1 MLRSTALK
9 AQDVLVACKLYSL
22 AEVVRPASDWTY
34 SGLSGELGISLS
46 ETYNSFERCCLAQL
60 IVTVR
65 DRRVVSKR
73 HFYEL
78 LAVAVPRIFYAARGG
93 LEVGLPTSVY
103 APALRSKF
111 EGVPG
116 AIPSVWPCDHP
127 VDREDRRENSEGLRP
142 EDRACG
148 PLRPEGRVGDPL
160 RPEGR
165 ACGPR
170 VGDPL
175 RPDLR
180 VRGESISP
188 IYPSAPEAAAQDSLL
203 YELLALVDVIR
214 IGDTRSRNLAV
225 AILEKKILGKGSQA
239 QGLQDLSP
247 Q

>member
-93 LEVGLPTSVY
+93 LEVGLPTSVH

-116 AIPSVWPCDHP
+116 AIPTVWPCDYSADKE
-127 VDREDRRENSEGLRP
+127 VGKEYQRENSRP
-142 EDRACG
+142 
-148 PLRPEGRVGDPL
+148 L
-160 RPEGR
+160 
-165 ACGPR
+165 
-170 VGDPL
+170 
-175 RPDLR
+175 LR

-188 IYPSAPEAAAQDSLL
+188 IYPSVPEAAAQDSLL
-203 YELLALVDVIR
+203 YELLALVDVVR

>member
-1 MLRSTALK
+1 MLRSTSLK

-93 LEVGLPTSVY
+93 LEVGLPTSVH

-116 AIPSVWPCDHP
+116 AIPTVWPCDYSADKE
-127 VDREDRRENSEGLRP
+127 VGKEYRRENSRPLLRI
-142 EDRACG
+142 
-148 PLRPEGRVGDPL
+148 
-160 RPEGR
+160 
-165 ACGPR
+165 
-170 VGDPL
+170 
-175 RPDLR
+175 
-180 VRGESISP
+180 RGESISP
-188 IYPSAPEAAAQDSLL
+188 IYPSVPEAAAQDSLL
-203 YELLALVDVIR
+203 YELLALVDVVR

>member
-93 LEVGLPTSVY
+93 LEVGLPTSVH
-103 APALRSKF
+103 APALRSRF

-116 AIPSVWPCDHP
+116 AIPTVWPCDYSADKE
-127 VDREDRRENSEGLRP
+127 VGKEYQRENSRP
-142 EDRACG
+142 
-148 PLRPEGRVGDPL
+148 L
-160 RPEGR
+160 
-165 ACGPR
+165 
-170 VGDPL
+170 
-175 RPDLR
+175 LR

-188 IYPSAPEAAAQDSLL
+188 IYPSVPEAAAQDSLL
-203 YELLALVDVIR
+203 YELLALVDVVR

-239 QGLQDLSP
+239 QGFQDLSP